1 MRNILLA
8 FVLAFSFTSCGKEDK
23 RKTDCSVYGDDC
35 HTDGK
40 PTPSPEPGPQ
50 GPSGKNGTNGKNGT
64 SCVSEQ
70 FADHVTITCG
80 DYDPVVVM
88 NGKDGV
94 KGDKGDTGSQGPQG
108 TAGTNGTNGTNG
120 QDGQSCHVIQ
130 LLPSH
135 DNPTGGAKITCG
147 TDSVIVVN
155 GAAGADAAAYTIVGT
170 VDPCGPSGG
179 QDEVFLRMASGNL
192 VALFV
197 DNGSALTARLSY
209 IRDGVGYKTT
219 DSQACTF
226 SLATNASGVRTI
238 TYGFGTPLS
247 ESWQTY

>member
-8 FVLAFSFTSCGKEDK
+8 FVLALSFTSCGKED
-23 RKTDCSVYGDDC
+23 RRRTDCSMYGDDC
-35 HTDGK
+35 HNDGK
-40 PTPSPEPGPQ
+40 PIPSPEPGPEGKT
-50 GPSGKNGTNGKNGT
+50 GPTGQKGKDGA

-70 FADHVTITCG
+70 FTDHVTITCG
-80 DYDPVVVM
+80 DFDPVVVM

-94 KGDKGDTGSQGPQG
+94 DGVKGDTGSQGAPG
-108 TAGTNGTNGTNG
+108 IDG
-120 QDGQSCHVIQ
+120 QDGQNCNVVE

-135 DNPTGGAKITCG
+135 DNPTGGARITCG

-155 GAAGADAAAYTIVGT
+155 GAAGADASAYTIVGT

-179 QDEVFLRMASGNL
+179 HDEIFLRMANGHL

-197 DNGSALTARLSY
+197 ENGSALTARLSY
-209 IRDGVGYKTT
+209 IRDGVGYRTT
-219 DSQACTF
+219 DNQQCTF
-226 SLATNASGVRTI
+226 SLSTDVSGLRTI
-238 TYGFGTPLS
+238 TYGFGTPPS